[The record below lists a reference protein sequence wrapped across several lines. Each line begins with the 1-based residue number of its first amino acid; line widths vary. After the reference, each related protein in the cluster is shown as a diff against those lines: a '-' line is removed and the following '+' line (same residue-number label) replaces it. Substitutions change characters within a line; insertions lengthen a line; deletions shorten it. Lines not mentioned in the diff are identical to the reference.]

1 MLSLKEYITE
11 QQLDNETYQAINE
24 GVIKDATKFLKDNI
38 KKLAVSAAVAASILN
53 PASVKATEIQGSSS
67 DGLQVL
73 TAQVMQD
80 NHPTGEIPPAVSGNP
95 CKNSVDAL
103 NSALSMLS
111 KVLDLDGPISF
122 NDAMSNGLITNL
134 YQGKTQDSK
143 VFYTFELTQKAM
155 SLGMNKKNGD
165 KVVKAIKQH
174 DEKTKK
180 QDFSNDKEMKK
191 IIKKVKEYYGKK
203 CIVEFTNWHKLRS
216 SAGISASMKMNDFA
230 QQNGVKL
237 NKVRTG
243 TMEMENEDGTTKYIG
258 YVVLPGY

>member
-11 QQLDNETYQAINE
+11 QQLDNNTYQEINE
-24 GVIKDATKFLKDNI
+24 GVLKNATKFLKDNI

-80 NHPTGEIPPAVSGNP
+80 NHPTGEVPPAVSGNP
-95 CKNSVDAL
+95 CKDSKEAM
-103 NSALSMLS
+103 NSALNMLS
-111 KVLDLDGPISF
+111 IVLDLDGPISF
-122 NDAMSNGLITNL
+122 NDAISNGLITNL
-134 YQGKTQDSK
+134 YQGKTQDGK

-165 KVVKAIKQH
+165 KIIKAIKNKEEQ
-174 DEKTKK
+174 TKK

-203 CIVEFTNWHKLRS
+203 CVVEFTNWHKLRS
-216 SAGISASMKMNDFA
+216 TAGFSASMKMNDFA

-243 TMEMENEDGTTKYIG
+243 TMENADGTKYIG
-258 YVVLPGY
+258 YVVLTAY